1 MPFYRFLE
9 KLAIGLSDQT
19 DQISWVT
26 LNWLRALSKGKP
38 LIWSFWVRTQ
48 TCTVITGLVR

>member
-19 DQISWVT
+19 DQIGWVT